1 LDLLEDPNNSLSERV
16 KALALHIW
24 KLSKPSA
31 TEPNKLMKWEEVD
44 AQALFTILMNIV
56 PNIQAGLAPQQ
67 RMHGMDY

>member
-1 LDLLEDPNNSLSERV
+1 LDLLETQIIPYLKGSRLWPYISGSFPNLSHRTQQTNE
-16 KALALHIW
+16 
-24 KLSKPSA
+24 
-31 TEPNKLMKWEEVD
+31 MEEVD